1 MINMTENLLLEAEK
15 YNFISDNNFNNL
27 INNNSKKNSVHH
39 HHSKPLELI
48 NDDFDLTQDIIKIPE
63 SPFLIKVNGDSMMG
77 CGIESGDTLLVD
89 KTKKPCHGDIVIAAL
104 NKKLLVKRLNYS
116 YRETMLLSENDNYMP
131 IKIYPSDRFEIW
143 GVATMVIK
151 DLNKN

>member
-1 MINMTENLLLEAEK
+1 MINMTETLYLESDK
-15 YNFISDNNFNNL
+15 YDFISENTFSSL
-27 INNNSKKNSVHH
+27 INNKLKKNNGQHQ
-39 HHSKPLELI
+39 HSKPLELI
-48 NDDFDLTQDIIKIPE
+48 NEDFDLTQDIIKIPE

-89 KTKKPCHGDIVIAAL
+89 KTKKPCHGDVVIAAL

-131 IKIYPSDRFEIW
+131 IKIYPSDKFEIW

-151 DLNKN
+151 DLNNN